1 MTYRLPIQVKQK
13 SWMLPAISA
22 PLTVI
27 INSIYFGNGYFS
39 DFFFFFTSTVITF
52 TVLFVSFFGCSLI
65 AIMLLKRFSGDLDVF
80 KRLVFMI
87 ISFVLIAALMQ
98 YVLFRIYAAWPSFAY
113 RLSENDLAWTVL
125 SIALAN
131 IFFTFLIEGVY
142 RFDAW
147 QKSMKES
154 ELLIGNYRLRKLNA
168 LRSHISPHFLFNNL
182 NTLSSLIEDDPDTA
196 ETFLDEMT
204 KVYRYMLKSGSGDLV
219 ALDIELD
226 FLESYLFLLQ
236 KRFGPGLWVDISI
249 ESPVT
254 RKLVV
259 PMLLQSIIENSLIHN
274 SVTRK
279 KPLHISVSS
288 PGSNLLLVDINLQP
302 KIITADLEPEK
313 GLDVIAEKYR
323 LIGKNFEVADN
334 KMKRQIVIELINE
347 N

>member
-1 MTYRLPIQVKQK
+1 MKYRLPIQVKQK
-13 SWMLPAISA
+13 SWMLSAISA

-27 INSIYFGNGYFS
+27 INAIYFGNGYFS
-39 DFFFFFTSTVITF
+39 NIFFFSTATVVTF
-52 TVLFVSFFGCSLI
+52 IVLFISFLSCGLVAVI
-65 AIMLLKRFSGDLDVF
+65 LLKRFSGNLEVF
-80 KRLVFMI
+80 RRLVFMI

-98 YVLFRIYAAWPSFAY
+98 YVLFRIFNALPVFAPD
-113 RLSENDLAWTVL
+113 LSEIGLAWAVL
-125 SIALAN
+125 TIVIAN

-154 ELLIGNYRLRKLNA
+154 ELLTGNYRLRKLNA

-196 ETFLDEMT
+196 EIFLDEMT

-219 ALDIELD
+219 ALNFELD
-226 FLESYLFLLQ
+226 FLESYLFLLK
-236 KRFGPGLWVDISI
+236 KRFGTGLHVNVSL
-249 ESPVT
+249 EPPAT
-254 RKLVV
+254 QKLVV
-259 PMLLQSIIENSLIHN
+259 PMLLQSIIENSLVHN

-288 PGSNLLLVDINLQP
+288 SGNDLLRVAINLQP
-302 KIITADLEPEK
+302 KLITADLEPEK

-323 LIGKNFEVADN
+323 LLGKNFEVADDTV
-334 KMKRQIVIELINE
+334 KRQIVIELINE